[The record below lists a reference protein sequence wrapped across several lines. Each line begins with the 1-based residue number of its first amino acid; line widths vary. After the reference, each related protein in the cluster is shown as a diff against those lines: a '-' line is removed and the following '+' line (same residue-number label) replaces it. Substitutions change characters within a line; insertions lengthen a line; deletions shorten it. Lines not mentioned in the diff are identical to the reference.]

1 MNWSSN
7 APAKNNKNSFPLEA
21 WRSTLMLA
29 VLTFALASLALWAI
43 KVQLLDNEFLQGKG
57 EARYSRLLEIP
68 APRGKIYDRNGV
80 VLASNVPARAIW
92 VIPEEVKMNAKQE
105 NELARLLEMG
115 VPDIRK
121 KLAQDNKRFV
131 YLRR

>member
-1 MNWSSN
+1 MSWSSQPTN
-7 APAKNNKNSFPLEA
+7 NNSKNTKAVFPLEM
-21 WRSTLMLA
+21 WRSATMLA
-29 VLTFALASLALWAI
+29 VLTLALASLALWAI

-92 VIPEEVKMNAKQE
+92 VIP
-105 NELARLLEMG
+105 
-115 VPDIRK
+115 D
-121 KLAQDNKRFV
+121 
-131 YLRR
+131 